1 MAFPDKLSQLCT
13 PSLVY
18 FVISVVGMV
27 VSIFQNMGNKTKY
40 CLGSF
45 ACNVPS
51 TIAVF
56 IVKIVCIFFWAW
68 VLNLMC
74 KDGHSNIAWF
84 LVLLPF
90 ILLVII
96 IALVSMYQGEN
107 KKKKQKKQIVNSG
120 DMGSAAS
127 STMPYEGFASTSA
140 LIENMPSSSGSK
152 NSYGTKDKVKDTS
165 GHNRAVMSQSQ
176 RIKST
181 TAGKKKS

>member
-18 FVISVVGMV
+18 FVISVVGIV
-27 VSIFQNMGNKTKY
+27 VAIFQNMGNKTKY

-56 IVKIVCIFFWAW
+56 IVKIIYVFFWTW
-68 VLNLMC
+68 ILNLMC
-74 KDGHSNIAWF
+74 KDGYSSIAWF
-84 LVLLPF
+84 LILLPF
-90 ILLVII
+90 IFLFII

-107 KKKKQKKQIVNSG
+107 KKKKQKKQIMNTG

-140 LIENMPSSSGSK
+140 LIEGMYSNKKSH
-152 NSYGTKDKVKDTS
+152 TKVKS
-165 GHNRAVMSQSQ
+165 IS
-176 RIKST
+176 K
-181 TAGKKKS
+181 

>member
-1 MAFPDKLSQLCT
+1 
-13 PSLVY
+13 
-18 FVISVVGMV
+18 
-27 VSIFQNMGNKTKY
+27 MGNKTKY

-90 ILLVII
+90 ILLFII
-96 IALVSMYQGEN
+96 FALVAMYQGEN
-107 KKKKQKKQIVNSG
+107 KKKKQKKQIMNSG
-120 DMGSAAS
+120 DMGSAS
-127 STMPYEGFASTSA
+127 SATMPYEGFTSMPT
-140 LIENMPSSSGSK
+140 LIEEMISTSGSK
-152 NSYGTKDKVKDTS
+152 NSYGTKSKVQGNTGNS
-165 GHNRAVMSQSQ
+165 RAIMSQSQ
-176 RIKST
+176 RVKAT
-181 TAGKKKS
+181 TSGKKKS

>member
-27 VSIFQNMGNKTKY
+27 IAIFQNMGNKTKY

-90 ILLVII
+90 ILLFII
-96 IALVSMYQGEN
+96 FALVSMYQGEN

-127 STMPYEGFASTSA
+127 STMPYEGFASTST
-140 LIENMPSSSGSK
+140 LIDGMISSSASK
-152 NSYGTKDKVKDTS
+152 NTLKDSVKHSTGGSYAS
-165 GHNRAVMSQSQ
+165 RSQSQ
-176 RIKST
+176 KSNS
-181 TAGKKKS
+181 KMNKKS

>member
-90 ILLVII
+90 ILLFII
-96 IALVSMYQGEN
+96 FALVSMYQGEN

-120 DMGSAAS
+120 DIGSAAS
-127 STMPYEGFASTSA
+127 STMPYEGFASTSS
-140 LIENMPSSSGSK
+140 LIEGMISSSASK
-152 NSYGTKDKVKDTS
+152 QTLKDSVK
-165 GHNRAVMSQSQ
+165 
-176 RIKST
+176 KST
-181 TAGKKKS
+181 GGNNYASQKSNSKMNKKS

>member
-27 VSIFQNMGNKTKY
+27 VAIFQNMGNKTKY
-40 CLGSF
+40 CLGGF
-45 ACNVPS
+45 ACDVPS

-96 IALVSMYQGEN
+96 IALVAMYQKEN
-107 KKKKQKKQIVNSG
+107 KQKKQKKQIVNSG

-140 LIENMPSSSGSK
+140 LIEEMTSTIKKQNHTSVKSQGSGGSYDKHNSK
-152 NSYGTKDKVKDTS
+152 SNK
-165 GHNRAVMSQSQ
+165 
-176 RIKST
+176 
-181 TAGKKKS
+181 

>member
-27 VSIFQNMGNKTKY
+27 IAIFQNMGNKTKY

-90 ILLVII
+90 ILLFII
-96 IALVSMYQGEN
+96 FALVSMYQGEN
-107 KKKKQKKQIVNSG
+107 KKKKQKQKKQIVNSG

-140 LIENMPSSSGSK
+140 LIDGMISSSASK
-152 NSYGTKDKVKDTS
+152 NTLKNSVK
-165 GHNRAVMSQSQ
+165 
-176 RIKST
+176 KST
-181 TAGKKKS
+181 GGSYASQKSNSKMNKKS

>member
-27 VSIFQNMGNKTKY
+27 IAIFQNMGNKTKY
-40 CLGSF
+40 CLGNF
-45 ACNVPS
+45 ACDVPS

-56 IVKIVCIFFWAW
+56 IVKIVCIFFWTW

-90 ILLVII
+90 ILLFII
-96 IALVSMYQGEN
+96 IALVAMYQGEN
-107 KKKKQKKQIVNSG
+107 KKKKKKQIVNTG
-120 DMGSAAS
+120 DMGSASS

-140 LIENMPSSSGSK
+140 LIEEMTSS
-152 NSYGTKDKVKDTS
+152 TV
-165 GHNRAVMSQSQ
+165 
-176 RIKST
+176 
-181 TAGKKKS
+181 KKKNHISVKSQGSGGSYDKHNSK